1 MLKTRKSAIKWLIKN
16 SKSIIL
22 PIIILTVFGVLLSY
36 ISVAFAMA
44 SRNLLDSATGAGK
57 ENFLSC
63 VYLISFLVISQ
74 LVIQSIYN
82 VYAIRVL
89 SLNKNRLQK
98 KLFCTIMTR
107 DYGSIGSYHSGELIN
122 RLTQDINVINTNII
136 EIVPSVITLFAGL
149 VFSFAAMIKLDLYL
163 SLICLSLGPVVIV
176 FSALYGKKIKRLHSR
191 CLESD
196 GKTRSFMQECIQN
209 IMAIKAFCS
218 ESKSAKHAAILQREN
233 YKLNMKRGYI
243 SIAVNILYYI
253 ALTAAYYFAVA
264 WCAYKIKLGIMTV
277 GSFTAIIQLVN
288 SIQSPFREISGTVSQ
303 FFAACASC
311 ERIMELEALSSDE
324 LSGEAP
330 KDFTKI
336 KAEGMSF
343 SYDGENVL
351 SNASLEINK
360 GDILVIGGG
369 SGKGKT
375 TMFKLMLGMLRP
387 QSGEISIYNNV
398 EKIPLS
404 AQTRGLFAYVPQG
417 NMIISGTIRK
427 NIAFFDDDP
436 DEEKVISAAKNA
448 CIYDYI
454 KTLPDGM
461 DTCIGEKGLGLS
473 EGQVQRIAIARALYS
488 DLPVILL
495 DEATSSLDEETEANI
510 LANIKSLNGKTCI
523 IISHRR
529 AAFDIA
535 TKRLRLENGR
545 FKEI

>member
-16 SKSIIL
+16 SKSITL
-22 PIIILTVFGVLLSY
+22 PIIILTLLGILLSY
-36 ISVAFAMA
+36 ISVEFAMA
-44 SRNLLDSATGAGK
+44 SRSLLDSATGATK

-63 VYLISFLVISQ
+63 IYLISFLVICQ
-74 LVIQSIYN
+74 LVLESIYN
-82 VYAIRVL
+82 VYAIRVI
-89 SLNKNRLQK
+89 SLNKNHLQK

-107 DYGSIGSYHSGELIN
+107 DYGSISSYHSGELIN
-122 RLTQDINVINTNII
+122 RLTQDINAVNSNII
-136 EIVPSVITLFAGL
+136 EIVPSVITLLAGL
-149 VFSFAAMIKLDLYL
+149 VFSFVAMIKLDLYL

-176 FSALYGKKIKRLHSR
+176 FSALYGKKIKKLHSR

-218 ESKSAKHAAILQREN
+218 EEKSTKHAGSLQREN

-243 SIAVNILYYI
+243 SIFVNILYYI

-264 WCAYKIKLGIMTV
+264 WCAYKIKMGIMTV

-303 FFAACASC
+303 FFAACASA
-311 ERIMELEALSSDE
+311 ERIMELEALSADISSE
-324 LSGEAP
+324 EPP

-336 KAEGMSF
+336 KAEGVSF
-343 SYDGENVL
+343 SYDGEDVL
-351 SNASLEINK
+351 SNANFEINK
-360 GDILVIGGG
+360 GDILVVGGG

-375 TMFKLMLGMLRP
+375 TMFKLMLGMLKA
-387 QSGEISIYNNV
+387 QSGEINIYNNE
-398 EKIPLS
+398 EKTPATS
-404 AQTRGLFAYVPQG
+404 GTRGLFAYVPQG
-417 NMIISGTIRK
+417 NMIVSGTIRK
-427 NIAFFDDDP
+427 NIAFFDDEP
-436 DEEKVISAAKNA
+436 DEEKVISAAQNA

-454 KTLPDGM
+454 ETLSDGL
-461 DTCIGEKGLGLS
+461 DTCIGEKGIGLS
-473 EGQVQRIAIARALYS
+473 EGQIQRIAIARAIYS

-495 DEATSSLDEETEANI
+495 DEATSALDEETEAKI
-510 LANIKSLNGKTCI
+510 LANFKSLEKKTCI

-535 TKRLRLENGR
+535 TKRLRLENGK
-545 FKEI
+545 FEDV